1 MSVIY
6 DKILGKLRDGAG
18 SGGGGGSSMPAG
30 GMPVGALTSSA
41 IPGPGKIYTISL
53 TDDTTFTFF
62 TPTDGSPNA
71 FRLVITQPS
80 IPVTVAFPS
89 GIWWGVKNN
98 FAADNP
104 APTMSVGD
112 TAYGFTFEWDED
124 REKFL
129 GNLSYVIRLS

>member
-18 SGGGGGSSMPAG
+18 SGGGGSSMPAG
-30 GMPVGALTSSA
+30 GPPVEELTSPTITAS
-41 IPGPGKIYTISL
+41 GKDYVMAL

-62 TPTDGSPNA
+62 TPVEGSPNA
-71 FRLVITQPS
+71 FRLTLAQPS
-80 IPVTVAFPS
+80 TPVAVVFPT

-98 FAADNP
+98 FASDNP
-104 APTMSVGD
+104 APTMSVGN
-112 TAYGFTFEWDED
+112 TIYGFTFEWDETV
-124 REKFL
+124 EHFL